1 MKIND
6 VDKEHISFLLQTGD
20 KLAAVRYLQQ
30 NYSLTAEEALT
41 LAEKLE
47 QQDPKGPPT
56 ATQTTSPLRIVGII
70 FSVVGFLLL
79 SIAFVFGFRDY
90 KFTTSAL
97 PITGRVVSIQPPPS
111 YAPVIQYTM
120 SGTTYTATGEQLSSD
135 RVFVVGQDVE
145 LLVDPRKPQE
155 AKLNSFFDRW
165 FVVVM
170 LASIGLLFSIVGF
183 VVRKLTTSDSDNR

>member
-1 MKIND
+1 MKIKD

-47 QQDPKGPPT
+47 QQDSKGPAT
-56 ATQTTSPLRIVGII
+56 AIQTNSPLRLVGII
-70 FSVVGFLLL
+70 FSVAGFLLL
-79 SIAFVFGFRDY
+79 SVAFVSGFRDY
-90 KFTTSAL
+90 KFTAIAL
-97 PITGRVVSIQPPPS
+97 PITGRVVSIQPPPG
-111 YAPVIQYTM
+111 YAPVIEYRM
-120 SGTTYTATGEQLSSD
+120 SGTTYTVTGEQLSSD
-135 RVFVVGQDVE
+135 RVFVIGQDVE

-165 FVVVM
+165 FVVVI
-170 LASIGLLFSIVGF
+170 LASIGLLFSIIGF
-183 VVRKLTTSDSDNR
+183 VVRKLTTSDSNNR